1 VPRLSK
7 AEQEVVIRK
16 CADEPEWTIYS
27 TDPKWTRFFTKL
39 AVKVGGRVIEHQGG
53 TKIFLSA
60 NSLGFSAKRKLRLT
74 PEQRARVTQNLPAQR
89 RTRAQAAQAA

>member
-1 VPRLSK
+1 LSK

-53 TKIFLSA
+53 VKIFFPED
-60 NSLGFSAKRKLRLT
+60 SLFIGEKRKLALT
-74 PEQRARVTQNLPAQR
+74 PEQREKRADHMRALR
-89 RTRAQAAQAA
+89 RTSDQAAQAA